1 MWASRSDQQPA
12 KMFQFYAEDSDRFTG
27 DRGLDLVRELNP
39 ELKSFDDWLAEHK
52 NQLKATIN

>member
-1 MWASRSDQQPA
+1 
-12 KMFQFYAEDSDRFTG
+12 MFQFYAEDSDRFTG